1 MMFCMHS
8 EMNRLL
14 MENKALKEEK
24 PENNN
29 DSNLLKAAL

>member
-1 MMFCMHS
+1 
-8 EMNRLL
+8 MNRLL